1 MSFTDGTF
9 LHVLSGLHQHR
20 DKAAGHIED
29 TNVLAATRV
38 WQGPD
43 ENAQLVTTDADWKM

>member
-9 LHVLSGLHQHR
+9 
-20 DKAAGHIED
+20 
-29 TNVLAATRV
+29 VLAATRV